1 MEKEFNLTS
10 ENIEQRADTEK
21 HAYIVGAEL
30 YKSGS
35 VYDFTCKKDKN
46 EWYLSATIEGSP
58 VEVILREG
66 QRYSKSD
73 SVMIGSDCSLC
84 TIQSIADVR
93 KSLCYSDDSLC
104 AHAVA
109 LLLCYSYGTSVSQR
123 AKAPLAL
130 HVKDTKLKLLLMELQ
145 KQRAEEVKIEGTTK
159 GSGTVHLGLSF
170 YLKKTAKFNLA
181 VKLTI
186 GETKHY
192 VIKKPAEF
200 FKVHLNQT
208 YPFSKNYSWKGNIS
222 DFEPFSQKIAL
233 LFSSFIKKYQFDFHE
248 SENGGLYLPNQIA
261 VTLFDYFKEEK
272 KAVVFS
278 LEESTK
284 TQVKNFNAY
293 QIEERDPQFFGQIDR
308 MEIGIR
314 RLAIRSKLGPLKKVL
329 PLLHRLYLFFPDT
342 MVQLQEENISGL
354 LPLLSLP
361 SFYTYDY
368 LSDNE
373 VYPFMTYLL
382 PQLKRFMPVQGREA
396 LDGVAV
402 PEEPMVQLKIDI
414 DPDDPFLIVAKLEMM
429 YEKGSYDY
437 FSKVMRERRNMS
449 FENGSW
455 YSLRKFFTRTESS
468 VWPLELHLYGD
479 DDFYEF
485 LFSLLPEMEQYC
497 TIFLSKK
504 LTLMRK
510 PQKSQVEVHLNG
522 NGAHLNLDM
531 KMTGISS
538 TDLEAILHAYRK
550 RQKFYRFHDGSFLP
564 LLQNPLSGVAEI
576 SETLH
581 LSPEQIES
589 GHIALPLYRSFYL
602 DKTLSKV
609 PHLSLQRNSAFKAL
623 VRAYKDGVNY
633 ESSLSSSV
641 CATLRYYQMEGFQ
654 WLSMLDH
661 AGFGGLLADDM
672 GLGKTL
678 QMIALIA
685 TALERNPLSRVLIGC
700 PASLV
705 LNWSGEFAHFTRG
718 ISYTAVVGSAQEKS
732 TLLQR
737 KSQVLILSY
746 EQIRISCE
754 DLKKKNFDY
763 FILDEA
769 HLIKNEKALVSKAVK
784 SIPSVHRFALSGT
797 PIQNRITELWS
808 LFDFI
813 LPGYLFTKKE
823 FTSRFATGKEKDML
837 QLRKLVAPFILRR
850 TKQAVLTELKEKV
863 EMVRYVDLEGEQKK
877 HYMARYATLSKQ
889 FHQLV
894 KERNLGGG
902 RIEILSALTK
912 LRQLCCDPSLLYENW
927 EGESSKLD
935 VCMELVEE
943 AIDGGHS
950 VLLFSQ
956 FSSMLEIIKKRLSN
970 NHIDHFILTG
980 GTAKQKR
987 QDLVER
993 FQNKEVPVFLIS
1005 LKAGGLGLNLTAAD
1019 TVILYDPWW
1028 NRAAENQASDRA
1040 NRMGQK
1046 KSVNIYRLICRHT
1059 LEEKILDMQ
1068 EKKQK
1073 IESDIISENT
1083 KDGVNLQE
1091 LKELF
1096 AT

>member
-10 ENIEQRADTEK
+10 ENIEQRADKEK
-21 HAYIVGAEL
+21 HAYVVGAEL
-30 YKSGS
+30 YKNGS
-35 VYDFTCKKDKN
+35 VYDFNAHKDLN
-46 EWYLSATIEGSP
+46 ALYLSATIEGSP
-58 VEVILREG
+58 IEVILKEG
-66 QRYSKSD
+66 KRYSKSE
-73 SVMIGSDCSLC
+73 SVMIGADCHLC
-84 TIQSIADVR
+84 QIQSIADVQ
-93 KSLCYSDDSLC
+93 KSLFYSDDALC

-109 LLLCYSYGTSVSQR
+109 LLLCYCYGNSVSER
-123 AKAPLAL
+123 DKAPLTI
-130 HVKDTKLKLLLMELQ
+130 HVNDTQLKLVLMELQ
-145 KQRAEEVKIEGTTK
+145 KQSAEAVKVEETSNGQ
-159 GSGTVHLGLSF
+159 GTVRLGLSF

-186 GETKHY
+186 GENKQY
-192 VIKKPAEF
+192 VMKKPADF

-208 YPFSKNYSWKGNIS
+208 YPFSKNFSWKGKIS
-222 DFEPFSQKIAL
+222 DFAPFSLKIAL
-233 LFSSFIKKYQFDFHE
+233 LFSSFLKKYKFDFQE
-248 SENGGLYLPNQIA
+248 SENGGLYLPNQVAI
-261 VTLFDYFKEEK
+261 TLFDYFKEEGQ
-272 KAVVFS
+272 ALHFS
-278 LEESTK
+278 LEDSSK

-293 QIEERDPQFFGQIDR
+293 QVQERDPMFFAHLDR
-308 MEIGIR
+308 MKIGLR
-314 RLAIRSKLGPLKKVL
+314 RLAIRSKLGPLKKVF
-329 PLLHRLYLFFPDT
+329 PLLNRLYLFFPDI
-342 MVQLQEENISGL
+342 MVQIKEEEVTDL

-361 SFYTYDY
+361 SFSSYDY
-368 LSDNE
+368 LTDSE
-373 VYPFMTYLL
+373 VYPFITYLL

-396 LDGVAV
+396 LDGVAI
-402 PEEPMVQLKIDI
+402 PEEPTVQLKIDI
-414 DPDDPFLIVAKLEMM
+414 DPDDPLCIVAKLEMI

-437 FSKVMRERRNMS
+437 FSKVMRESRNMS

-455 YSLRKFFTRTESS
+455 YSLRKFFTRTESF
-468 VWPLELHLYGD
+468 VWPLELHIYSD

-485 LFSLLPEMEQYC
+485 LFVTLSEMEQYA
-497 TIFLSKK
+497 TILLSKK
-504 LTLMRK
+504 LTLMSK
-510 PQKSQVEVHLNG
+510 PKKSQVDISLNG
-522 NGAHLNLDM
+522 NGAHLDLNI
-531 KMTGISS
+531 KMAGISS
-538 TDLEAILHAYRK
+538 ADLEAILTAYSK
-550 RQKFYRFHDGSFLP
+550 RQKFYRFHDGTFLP
-564 LLQNPLSGVAEI
+564 LLQDPLKGVAEI

-581 LSPEQIES
+581 LSPEQLES
-589 GHIALPLYRSFYL
+589 GHIELPLYRSFYL
-602 DKTLSKV
+602 DKTLSKAN
-609 PHLSLQRNSAFKAL
+609 HLSLQRNASFKSL
-623 VRAYKDGVNY
+623 LRAYKEGVNY
-633 ESSLSSSV
+633 ESELSASV
-641 CATLRYYQMEGFQ
+641 CATLRHYQMEGFQ

-678 QMIALIA
+678 QMIALLA
-685 TALERNPLSRVLIGC
+685 TALERDPLSRVLIGC

-705 LNWSGEFAHFTRG
+705 LNWSREFAQFTRG
-718 ISYTAVVGSAQEKS
+718 ISCTAVVGSAQEKS
-732 TLLQR
+732 DLIHR
-737 KSQVLILSY
+737 KTQVLILSY

-754 DLKKKNFDY
+754 DLKHHTYTY
-763 FILDEA
+763 FVLDEA

-784 SIPSVHRFALSGT
+784 SIPSLHRFALSGT

-823 FTSRFATGKEKDML
+823 FSTRFATGKEKDLL

-863 EMVRYVDLEGEQKK
+863 EMVRYVDLEGEQKR
-877 HYMARYATLSKQ
+877 HYMARYATLSEQ
-889 FHQLV
+889 FHKLV

-902 RIEILSALTK
+902 RIEILSSITK

-927 EGESSKLD
+927 KGESSKLD
-935 VCMELVEE
+935 ACMELVEE

-956 FSSMLEIIKKRLSN
+956 FSSMLEIIKKRLSEKQ
-970 NHIDHFILTG
+970 IEHFMLTG
-980 GTAKQKR
+980 ATAKQKR

-1046 KSVNIYRLICRHT
+1046 KSVNIYRLICRNT
-1059 LEEKILDMQ
+1059 LEEKILDLQ

-1073 IESDIISENT
+1073 IESDVLSENQ
-1083 KDGVNLQE
+1083 KEGVNFQE

-1096 AT
+1096 MH